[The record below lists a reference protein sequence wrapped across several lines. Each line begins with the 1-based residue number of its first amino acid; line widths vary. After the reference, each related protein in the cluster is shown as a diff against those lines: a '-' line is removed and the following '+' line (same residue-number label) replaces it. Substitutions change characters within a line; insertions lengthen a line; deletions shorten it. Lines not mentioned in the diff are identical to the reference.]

1 MTEQNISINNKY
13 QKKGDKTH
21 PLSSGILILEVVIM
35 EKNIYESKSILRL
48 VATFSFPAIF
58 SLLMEIMTSVVDTI
72 FAGHLGTDSVDALTA
87 MGLLAPLLNIFTAI
101 QALYAV
107 STSILIARHLNNQSE
122 RDGYFSTGILC
133 TLLVSMTVSALS
145 YWGTES
151 ILHLLGAKQV
161 VFVFAKDYLQIQLLS
176 NIFSALGYTFTSS
189 IRAFGYPKTEML
201 ITALSIVTNII
212 ANVIFAFGLHMG
224 LAGLALGTLFSEI
237 FCMLLALIWLLQK
250 KFLPALRHVEKTKH
264 FSRAWE
270 LFRLGFAQTII
281 QLLGGCTGFFMNHSF
296 MLYGTLHYVAI
307 WNMVQKIYTLFLM
320 PIVGITQGIQTI
332 IAYYSGHQKET
343 QKRETIRCTVV
354 CTMLYGFVA
363 LALIFLLGGK
373 ILTFFST
380 SSTLLTQSLT
390 ILKIVFLSFPIV
402 GIFYTILTLLEV
414 TGHEI
419 KAIVLTLSRQV
430 FLLLPLVSLLP
441 KLLPQYN
448 NAIFCAVPMTD
459 LFVLII
465 AAIITIKT
473 IKSKSSVN
481 K

>member
-1 MTEQNISINNKY
+1 
-13 QKKGDKTH
+13 
-21 PLSSGILILEVVIM
+21 M

-145 YWGTES
+145 YWGIES
-151 ILHLLGAKQV
+151 ILHLLGAKQM

-363 LALIFLLGGK
+363 LAL
-373 ILTFFST
+373 FF
-380 SSTLLTQSLT
+380 
-390 ILKIVFLSFPIV
+390 
-402 GIFYTILTLLEV
+402 
-414 TGHEI
+414 
-419 KAIVLTLSRQV
+419 
-430 FLLLPLVSLLP
+430 
-441 KLLPQYN
+441 
-448 NAIFCAVPMTD
+448 C
-459 LFVLII
+459 
-465 AAIITIKT
+465 
-473 IKSKSSVN
+473 
-481 K
+481 